1 MAARNRRSIVRACWL
16 AQDVFPTKPA
26 LYDRR
31 KITPLHHNDQLVAE
45 RARWHLAAH
54 RQLGV
59 KHSQARQN
67 LVKARAYA
75 NALCTAIR

>member
-1 MAARNRRSIVRACWL
+1 MRACWL

-26 LYDRR
+26 LHGRGE
-31 KITPLHHNDQLVAE
+31 ITPLHHNDQLVAK
-45 RARWHLAAH
+45 RAGWYLAAH

-59 KHSQARQN
+59 KRSQDRQN

-75 NALCTAIR
+75 NALCSAIR